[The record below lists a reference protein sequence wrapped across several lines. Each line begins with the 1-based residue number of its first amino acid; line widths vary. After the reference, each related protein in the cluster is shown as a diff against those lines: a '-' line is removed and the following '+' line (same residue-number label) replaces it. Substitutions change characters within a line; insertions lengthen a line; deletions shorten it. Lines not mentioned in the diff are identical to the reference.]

1 MIELLGDTMTILSDI
16 DIIKAIHQGNLVIDP
31 FTQGNLT
38 PNGYDLTIGEILIP
52 ETIKK
57 VNEGKALIPA
67 KAWFAV
73 ATLERLKFGP
83 ELVGD
88 CWLRTTFARQG
99 IIPSFGKIDAGFEG
113 TLTLNFFNCTRSD
126 RIIEVGDRIAQLVVE
141 RLSSTPSSLYEEKS
155 GHYQGQ
161 KGVTLTRDVFRS

>member
-1 MIELLGDTMTILSDI
+1 MTILSDI
-16 DIIKAIHQGNLVIDP
+16 DIIKAIDRGNLVIDP
-31 FTQGNLT
+31 FSQKNLT

-52 ETIKK
+52 EIIKK

-73 ATLERLKFGP
+73 ATLERLKMGP
-83 ELVGD
+83 QLVGE
-88 CWLRTTFARQG
+88 CWLRTTFARKG

-113 TLTLNFFNCTRSD
+113 TLTLNFMNSSRSD
-126 RIIEVGDRIAQLVVE
+126 RIIEIGDRIAQLVVE
-141 RLSSTPSSLYEEKS
+141 RLSSTPSSLYDKKS

-161 KGVTLTRDVFRS
+161 KGVTLTRDVLGS